1 MRTATITE
9 AKNRLS
15 ALIDEVKAGET
26 VLILDRGV
34 PVARM
39 VSAAVEGPDDLDG
52 RLKRLERKGIVR
64 RGSGSGKI
72 ARWLLDEPPPKPRR
86 GVSIV
91 EALLEERR
99 EGR

>member
-1 MRTATITE
+1 M
-9 AKNRLS
+9 
-15 ALIDEVKAGET
+15 
-26 VLILDRGV
+26 LILDRGV
-34 PVARM
+34 PVARLI
-39 VSAAVEGPDDLDG
+39 SAAADSPDDLDG

-72 ARWLLDEPPPKPRR
+72 PRWLLDEPPPKTRA

-91 EALLEERR
+91 DIVLEERR

>member
-1 MRTATITE
+1 MKAVSITE

-15 ALIDEVKAGET
+15 ALIEAVQAGDD

-34 PVARM
+34 PVARLS
-39 VSAAVEGPDDLDG
+39 SAAAQDPDDLDG
-52 RLKRLERKGIVR
+52 RRARLIRAGILRPGKGGASRKI
-64 RGSGSGKI
+64 
-72 ARWLLDEPPPKPRR
+72 LDEPPPPLPD
-86 GVSIV
+86 GVSVV